1 MKKEDM
7 IAIGNMRLQGKSAGA
22 IAAVLGLSVNT
33 VKSYLRRH
41 PDMGC
46 THFCPQCG
54 KPVMQTE
61 GRKEKSSALTSA
73 AAAGGTAIHRRSI
86 KRLTT
91 VWYAINAERSLRS
104 MGTAEGNIAAGN
116 ATGNTGKKMETAYE
130 PENLMAYRVSLSLI
144 DRLFSEGVITAADRR
159 KSYTIIAKRHGLSLD
174 SIFTEKT

>member
-22 IAAVLGLSVNT
+22 IAVALGLSVNT

-54 KPVMQTE
+54 KPVMQVE
-61 GRKEKSSALTSA
+61 GRKEKKFCSDQC
-73 AAAGGTAIHRRSI
+73 RSRWWNSHPSEI
-86 KRLTT
+86 NKKAYYRL
-91 VWYAINAERSLRS
+91 VCHQCGKEFEVY
-104 MGTAEGNIAAGN
+104 GN
-116 ATGNTGKKMETAYE
+116 
-130 PENLMAYRVSLSLI
+130 S
-144 DRLFSEGVITAADRR
+144 AADRR